1 MAQNLSPETRKIT
14 YEDIERFMN
23 GKDPMERIVNLSYN
37 YSDKYITVQ
46 YRNENDEK
54 KSDMEPFYPFA
65 WATLHACLKLCDGNR
80 AMVTHKLNEYGIGI
94 KKLRDT
100 NSEGRRIEAASE
112 GYLFMFFAKY
122 PMSYS
127 TFLKFFR
134 DCGNPVYPKKDK
146 DGNDIYDCPEDKNQY
161 LVVNPQEQYLIYTGK
176 RFFKGYNDYDD
187 LLRMTFDLETT
198 GLNFDRDIIKQLGVS
213 FNRPMGNLSESFRKI
228 YNKGDNGLTEIQLVD
243 LFFKIIA
250 IAEPDVVCGHNIENF
265 DVPMLMGACKRA
277 STTIEDVSR
286 KYFRDKPAKKEDKE
300 TVLKLGGEVESF
312 RQTQIP
318 GTIVTDSLHAV
329 RRAQA
334 LDSNMLK
341 ADLKYS
347 AKYAGLIKNNRVY
360 TPGDKIDEILTDTE
374 NKYAFNDSDGDW
386 YIYDESS
393 ERSIEPRS
401 SYDSDEE
408 YDAYLKT
415 VKGKQGDAAFRIRR
429 FNNLAD
435 GYVITTGKYIV
446 ERYLYDDLWEGD
458 RVEWKYNST
467 NFLISKMI
475 PVPYK
480 KCTTMGTAGQW
491 KSIMLAWSY
500 ENELA
505 IPLTKPKRKFTGGLS
520 RLLRTGYVKN
530 VIKLDY
536 NSLYP
541 SICLTWGIS
550 DEKDLD
556 GVMLMML
563 EYILTGREKYKG
575 LKKLADNIIAS
586 LEEVIKNKTY
596 TNEQLDEYNKA
607 YADFSLSDG
616 KQAQFKCFGNSF
628 FGSYGATDV
637 FNHGSLKCAE
647 QITCIGRQCLRLM
660 ISYFSRLGY
669 VPIVGDTDGFN
680 FQLPDNGKFRYTPE
694 NPYIGKGMNREVK
707 LGKEYIYYDADVA
720 EFNDLYMNKVYNE
733 KGVQKMGLS
742 IDEQTASTINFSR
755 KNYADYFPEKPYPKD
770 VKMVGNTIKSKKM
783 PDYIA
788 KFLSKGVRLLLQ
800 GQGYK
805 FIEEYYTYLDNI
817 YSYRIPIRDIAT
829 KGKIKKSVK
838 QYKKD
843 VGEITKAGR
852 PKSRQAWYELA
863 IKDNLKVDNGD
874 TLYYVNTGTS
884 KSHADV
890 KKTKVYRNENG
901 DDITKDVNRA
911 YRAYEKSVKENGGKK
926 LNKDTFVTTTMP
938 EVIVEDKIELNC
950 VLIPRDV
957 IDSERDMFCS
967 EVNIEYNSAKYVSMF
982 NSRIKPLLVCFSKD
996 IRDEILVNNP
1006 SDRKVFTEEQCELV
1020 SGEPNKVED
1029 QDTYEKLMTMEDK
1042 ELKFWTTYG
1051 LIPPF
1056 LDECGMGKWE
1066 DIVDDYNKRMEIERE
1081 NGIENERNL
1090 FSAVIDEMTDD
1101 ELTEMIETL
1110 SVPKELSGIIQFNE
1124 SLGCYTSILYEN
1136 IVIGQ
1141 LSDLIET
1148 MNDRKNYLDETI
1160 SE

>member
-37 YSDKYITVQ
+37 YADKYITVQ

-54 KSDMEPFYPFA
+54 KSEMQPFYPFA

-80 AMVTHKLNEYGIGI
+80 AMVTQKLNEYGIGI

-134 DCGNPVYPKKDK
+134 ECGNPVYPKKDK
-146 DGNDIYDCPEDKNQY
+146 DGNDIYDSPEDKNQY

-213 FNRPMGNLSESFRKI
+213 FNRPMGKLSESFRKI

-243 LFFKIIA
+243 LFFRIIA

-277 STTIEDVSR
+277 STTIEDVSK
-286 KYFRDKPAKKEDKE
+286 KYFRDKPAKKEDRE

-386 YIYDESS
+386 YIYDEAS

-401 SYDSDEE
+401 AYGSDEE

-520 RLLRTGYVKN
+520 RLLRTGYVSD

-575 LKKLADNIIAS
+575 LKKQADEIIAS
-586 LEEVIKNKTY
+586 LEGVIKNKTY
-596 TNEQLDEYNKA
+596 TKEQLDEYNNA

-660 ISYFSRLGY
+660 ISHFSRLGY
-669 VPIVGDTDGFN
+669 IPIVGDSVTGDTPLFVKYNDSGLVDIKPISEIIDDKHVETDAFGREYDYSRKEYKVLCRSGWSDVNYVYRHATTKPIYNVSDINTGLSVDVTEDHSLFTSDKVEIKPSEISTDTK
-680 FQLPDNGKFRYTPE
+680 LEYYEDKVSSSYTHVS
-694 NPYIGKGMNREVK
+694 NTMIQVYATK
-707 LGKEYIYYDADVA
+707 LSYGIIDRVPVEILNCSPRKMELFLDKLSLLKIKTKHVSKTCRAGLLYLKNIVSNHGKE
-720 EFNDLYMNKVYNE
+720 
-733 KGVQKMGLS
+733 G
-742 IDEQTASTINFSR
+742 TI
-755 KNYADYFPEKPYPKD
+755 
-770 VKMVGNTIKSKKM
+770 
-783 PDYIA
+783 
-788 KFLSKGVRLLLQ
+788 
-800 GQGYK
+800 
-805 FIEEYYTYLDNI
+805 
-817 YSYRIPIRDIAT
+817 
-829 KGKIKKSVK
+829 
-838 QYKKD
+838 
-843 VGEITKAGR
+843 
-852 PKSRQAWYELA
+852 QA
-863 IKDNLKVDNGD
+863 
-874 TLYYVNTGTS
+874 
-884 KSHADV
+884 
-890 KKTKVYRNENG
+890 
-901 DDITKDVNRA
+901 
-911 YRAYEKSVKENGGKK
+911 
-926 LNKDTFVTTTMP
+926 
-938 EVIVEDKIELNC
+938 
-950 VLIPRDV
+950 
-957 IDSERDMFCS
+957 
-967 EVNIEYNSAKYVSMF
+967 
-982 NSRIKPLLVCFSKD
+982 
-996 IRDEILVNNP
+996 
-1006 SDRKVFTEEQCELV
+1006 
-1020 SGEPNKVED
+1020 
-1029 QDTYEKLMTMEDK
+1029 
-1042 ELKFWTTYG
+1042 
-1051 LIPPF
+1051 
-1056 LDECGMGKWE
+1056 
-1066 DIVDDYNKRMEIERE
+1066 
-1081 NGIENERNL
+1081 
-1090 FSAVIDEMTDD
+1090 
-1101 ELTEMIETL
+1101 
-1110 SVPKELSGIIQFNE
+1110 
-1124 SLGCYTSILYEN
+1124 
-1136 IVIGQ
+1136 
-1141 LSDLIET
+1141 
-1148 MNDRKNYLDETI
+1148 
-1160 SE
+1160 

>member
-1 MAQNLSPETRKIT
+1 MVQNLSPETRKIT

-37 YSDKYITVQ
+37 YADKYITVQ

-54 KSDMEPFYPFA
+54 KSEMQPFYPFA

-100 NSEGRRIEAASE
+100 NSEGRRIEAVSE

-134 DCGNPVYPKKDK
+134 ECGNPVYPKKDK
-146 DGNDIYDCPEDKNQY
+146 DGNDIYDSPEDKNQY

-213 FNRPMGNLSESFRKI
+213 FNRPMGKLSESFRKI

-243 LFFKIIA
+243 LFFRIIA

-277 STTIEDVSR
+277 STTIEDVSK

-386 YIYDESS
+386 YIYDEAY

-401 SYDSDEE
+401 AYGSDEE

-435 GYVITTGKYIV
+435 GYAITTGKYIV

-520 RLLRTGYVKN
+520 RLLRTGYVSD

-575 LKKLADNIIAS
+575 LKKQADKIIAS

-596 TNEQLDEYNKA
+596 TKEQFDEYNKA

-660 ISYFSRLGY
+660 ISHFSRLGY
-669 VPIVGDTDGFN
+669 IPIVGDSVTGDTPLFVKYNDSGLVDIKPISEIIDDKHVETDVFG
-680 FQLPDNGKFRYTPE
+680 
-694 NPYIGKGMNREVK
+694 REYDYSK
-707 LGKEYIYYDADVA
+707 KEYKVLCRSGWSDVNYVYRHATTKPIYNVSDI
-720 EFNDLYMNKVYNE
+720 NT
-733 KGVQKMGLS
+733 GLS
-742 IDEQTASTINFSR
+742 VDVTEDHSLFTSDKVEIKPSEISTDT
-755 KNYADYFPEKPYPKD
+755 K
-770 VKMVGNTIKSKKM
+770 
-783 PDYIA
+783 
-788 KFLSKGVRLLLQ
+788 L
-800 GQGYK
+800 
-805 FIEEYYTYLDNI
+805 EYY
-817 YSYRIPIRDIAT
+817 
-829 KGKIKKSVK
+829 
-838 QYKKD
+838 
-843 VGEITKAGR
+843 
-852 PKSRQAWYELA
+852 
-863 IKDNLKVDNGD
+863 
-874 TLYYVNTGTS
+874 
-884 KSHADV
+884 
-890 KKTKVYRNENG
+890 
-901 DDITKDVNRA
+901 
-911 YRAYEKSVKENGGKK
+911 
-926 LNKDTFVTTTMP
+926 
-938 EVIVEDKIELNC
+938 EDKISSSYTHVSNTMIQVYATKLSYGIIDRVPVEILNC
-950 VLIPRDV
+950 SPRK
-957 IDSERDMFCS
+957 M
-967 EVNIEYNSAKYVSMF
+967 
-982 NSRIKPLLVCFSKD
+982 
-996 IRDEILVNNP
+996 
-1006 SDRKVFTEEQCELV
+1006 EL
-1020 SGEPNKVED
+1020 
-1029 QDTYEKLMTMEDK
+1029 
-1042 ELKFWTTYG
+1042 
-1051 LIPPF
+1051 F
-1056 LDECGMGKWE
+1056 LDK
-1066 DIVDDYNKRMEIERE
+1066 
-1081 NGIENERNL
+1081 
-1090 FSAVIDEMTDD
+1090 
-1101 ELTEMIETL
+1101 L
-1110 SVPKELSGIIQFNE
+1110 SLLKIKTKHVSKTCRAGL
-1124 SLGCYTSILYEN
+1124 LYLKN
-1136 IVIGQ
+1136 IVSNHGK
-1141 LSDLIET
+1141 EG
-1148 MNDRKNYLDETI
+1148 TI
-1160 SE
+1160 